1 MDVIGGRARQ
11 DCRSHTRWNSVGSHF
26 MHWMFPHLPAEA
38 LTQPL
43 TCWQV
48 VCLSSG
54 LGAGGAGQRKRVH
67 DSSFACLQARSL
79 LALGV
84 NLIFLIPQMLV
95 GRTRRRESSAK
106 ANTGMGTLRR
116 RRRKPPMEKSRR
128 TLSSAWRTGP
138 KSSPRPPTPPW
149 EARPPAATRW
159 SWWHSTGRS
168 CETHCSARITSPP
181 ACLLCVTRTTQAP
194 PSP

>member
-1 MDVIGGRARQ
+1 M
-11 DCRSHTRWNSVGSHF
+11 CRRWLRFNPWPIQHPFKVRSRGSD
-26 MHWMFPHLPAEA
+26 PA
-38 LTQPL
+38 L
-43 TCWQV
+43 TCWKV

-54 LGAGGAGQRKRVH
+54 LGAGGAGRGRV
-67 DSSFACLQARSL
+67 STTPVLRLQACSL

-106 ANTGMGTLRR
+106 ENTGMGTLRR

-128 TLSSAWRTGP
+128 TLSSAWRTGS

-159 SWWHSTGRS
+159 SWWRSTGRS
-168 CETHCSARITSPP
+168 CETHCRARITSPP
-181 ACLLCVTRTTQAP
+181 ACLRCVTRTTQAP